1 MSAIKIRQA
10 QKEDMA
16 FLAWLILTAGRAH
29 VKRGIWEVILGSSE
43 KDCLAFL
50 KMVAVTQTPHLFQ
63 HTCYLVAE
71 LDGEPVA
78 GLGGYD
84 PNKLGY
90 PALQKALAEVFVQIG
105 LNPDETNSNQSHRIL
120 DCIPNA
126 VEGAWIVDS
135 VATLPE
141 HRRKG
146 IVDSL
151 LEAIIEKGRRQG
163 FQRTQINIYIGNVAA
178 QRAYEKHGFKIIDE
192 KHDPYFE
199 EQIGSPG
206 MACLLLDNRYLAES
220 ES

>member
-10 QKEDMA
+10 QKEDAA

-29 VKRGIWEVILGSSE
+29 VKRGIWEVILVSSE

-50 KMVAVTQTPHLFQ
+50 EMVAVTQKPHLFQ

-90 PALQKALAEVFVQIG
+90 PALHKALAEVFVQIG
-105 LNPDETNSNQSHRIL
+105 LNPDEMNSNQPHRIL
-120 DCIPNA
+120 DCVPDA
-126 VEGAWIVDS
+126 VEGAWIIDS

-151 LEAIIEKGRRQG
+151 LEAIIERGRRQD
-163 FQRTQINIYIGNVAA
+163 FQCTQINIYIGNVAA

-192 KHDPYFE
+192 KQDPYFE
-199 EQIGSPG
+199 GQIGSPG
-206 MACLLLDNRYLAES
+206 MARLLLDK
-220 ES
+220 

>member
-10 QKEDMA
+10 LKADAA

-50 KMVAVTQTPHLFQ
+50 EMVAVTHTPHLFQ

-71 LDGEPVA
+71 LDGQPVA

-90 PALQKALAEVFVQIG
+90 PALQKALTEVFSQIG
-105 LNPDETNSNQSHRIL
+105 LNPDETNRNESPRIL
-120 DCIPNA
+120 DCVPDA
-126 VEGAWIVDS
+126 VEGAWIIDS

-146 IVDSL
+146 FVDRL
-151 LEAIIEKGRRQG
+151 LEEIIEKGRRQG
-163 FQRTQINIYIGNVAA
+163 FQRIPVSYTHL
-178 QRAYEKHGFKIIDE
+178 RAHET
-192 KHDPYFE
+192 
-199 EQIGSPG
+199 
-206 MACLLLDNRYLAES
+206 
-220 ES
+220 